1 MTTIHMQT
9 ETVRSTARQMS
20 QSAAQVEAE
29 LRTLQRALQEL
40 GYTWQGGSS
49 DEFSAQAQD
58 VFRQLQ
64 ARNEALSVLAGRVEH
79 EVNEWEQVDQRGAA
93 SMRGTQLG
101 SAWTWSYASM
111 PIAAGGTAGGAALPA
126 WTVVP
131 VMAAVS
137 VGQFLTGLPSWLNG
151 LLERFFPSPVT
162 VESPIAVESPPQ
174 PGKSGFGQ
182 LLENAPAESPP
193 ATESAAPQASAFDQ
207 YYNVTPQSQGNLY
220 GSAAC
225 APTSVSMAL
234 DYMHSQNPD
243 LQTATPQELIGML
256 DQGDGT
262 PGRGLSL
269 SNLTDELGELGYHNI
284 SEKAGANMDELQSA
298 LQDGPVIVTTGVKIV
313 GPGTVASDVPRAI
326 EGPGGTVHAM
336 LVKGLGAEKV
346 AVNDPWTG
354 RELQFDRATFD
365 KMWTGGSNGM
375 YVIRP

>member
-9 ETVRSTARQMS
+9 ETVRSAARQMT
-20 QSAAQVEAE
+20 QAAAQADAE
-29 LRTLQRALQEL
+29 LHSLQRALQDL

-58 VFRQLQ
+58 VLRQLG
-64 ARNEALSVLAGRVEH
+64 ARSEALSMLAGRVER
-79 EVNEWEQVDQRGAA
+79 EVAEWEQVDQRGAA
-93 SMRGTQLG
+93 SMSGARMQTV
-101 SAWTWSYASM
+101 WTWGYAPM
-111 PIAAGGTAGGAALPA
+111 PVAAGGTGGGAASSA
-126 WTVVP
+126 WMVMP
-131 VMAAVS
+131 VMAVVS

-162 VESPIAVESPPQ
+162 VESPIAVESPSQ

-182 LLENAPAESPP
+182 LLEEVPDESPTVAAP
-193 ATESAAPQASAFDQ
+193 AAPQTSPFDQ

-225 APTSVSMAL
+225 APTSISMAL
-234 DYMHSQNPD
+234 DYLHGQNPD

-269 SNLTDELGELGYHNI
+269 SKLTDELGELGYHNI
-284 SEKAGANMDELQSA
+284 SEKAGASMDELQSA
-298 LQDGPVIVTTGVKIV
+298 LQDGPVIVTSGVKIV

-354 RELQFDRATFD
+354 RELQFDRATFEQ
-365 KMWTGGSNGM
+365 MWTGGSNGM